1 MAVKNLLSRSQPKA
15 PPVPG
20 ELTLPDDVQQK
31 LETVGVN
38 GDAVLK
44 AQSDLDSTG
53 HWGERYLVAT
63 AKRVLVLS
71 RHDLEKAGGDSPIH
85 DSASQVHDDKGTI
98 SPRWASKPG
107 DKALV
112 TIDLDVPLADVAGA
126 KAKALIGSSTLEV
139 TLTNSSARAFFELD
153 EATAQAA
160 LEAQASG
167 SPSTYTR
174 VPSSVEVPVQS
185 VPELGV
191 PAPGLEEIEKE
202 QSERI
207 VEIFRSS
214 NAHAK
219 SLTRLAKQLEEL
231 RDKGVIDE
239 DPSEAEKWQRATCP
253 NCGKALPENSKVCAF
268 CVDRVRAL
276 KRLFTYLMP
285 YKWVAVLNGL
295 LSVADRG
302 LSFVPPLVFA
312 YLIDYVFAPDKQ
324 APSGLLHSIVGNRDR
339 AGALA
344 VLVTI
349 ILGCSLLNMGV
360 SIWRGRSVAFL
371 GGRVLHDLRSQ
382 LYAHLQRLS
391 LAYYDKRE
399 VGAVMSRVQNDVGMI
414 QNFLLDGAE
423 NVVLSSLTILGVLFL
438 MLSRSWQMTLLVLI
452 PVPFVVIGT
461 NNYWRGLMKLW
472 RRVWHQNSSLGARL
486 ADTLGGVR
494 VVRAFAQENREV
506 DRFLDKSAALRD
518 ATIGVEQKAANF
530 YPVMGFIMGLGSPL
544 VLYFGGRQVVDF
556 HLSLGSLTMI
566 TFLLGRL
573 YDPIQQL
580 TRLVNFTTRA
590 MTAAERVFEVLDT
603 EPEIR
608 EIQKPVKMPAMQGY
622 VEFKDAVFGYERH
635 RPVLHSV
642 SLKVEPGEMIGLVG
656 HSGAGKSTL
665 INLLMRF
672 YDVTEG
678 QILIDGVDLRDIDRD
693 DMRRQIGVVLQ
704 ESYLFHGSVYENIRY
719 GRPDASSAQVMAAAR
734 AANAHDFI
742 VGFPDGYDTLVGE
755 RGTRLSGGERQRI
768 SIARAILHDPKI
780 LILDEATASVDTQT
794 EQAIQAALQNLTR
807 GRTTIAIAHRLSTL
821 RDANRLIV
829 MEGGKIAEQGTHDEL
844 LAQKGVFHKLVN
856 AQRAMNEVIALH
868 E

>member
-1 MAVKNLLSRSQPKA
+1 MAVKNLLSRPQPKTPA
-15 PPVPG
+15 LDG
-20 ELTLPDDVQQK
+20 QLALPDDVQQK
-31 LETVGVN
+31 LATVGVN

-44 AQSDLDSTG
+44 AQSDLDSLG
-53 HWGERYLVAT
+53 YWGERYLVAT
-63 AKRVLVLS
+63 ASRVLVLS
-71 RHDLEKAGGDSPIH
+71 RHDLQQAGGDSPIH
-85 DSASQVHDDKGTI
+85 NSASQVRDDKGVI
-98 SPRWASKPG
+98 LPRWAAKNS
-107 DKALV
+107 DKTHV
-112 TIDLDVPLADVAGA
+112 TIDLDVPLADIARA
-126 KAKALIGSSTLEV
+126 EAKALVGSSTLEV
-139 TLTNSSARAFFELD
+139 RLTNGSARAFCELD
-153 EATAQAA
+153 AAAETAQAA
-160 LEAQASG
+160 AQADSA
-167 SPSTYTR
+167 STST
-174 VPSSVEVPVQS
+174 PAPAPVEVPVL
-185 VPELGV
+185 PAE
-191 PAPGLEEIEKE
+191 PAPGLQEVEQA

-231 RDKGVIDE
+231 RDTGAIDE

-253 NCGKALPENSKVCAF
+253 NCGKSLPENSKVCPF
-268 CVDRVRAL
+268 CVDRLRAL
-276 KRLFTYLMP
+276 RRLFTYLLP
-285 YKWVAVLNGL
+285 YKWLVVLNGL
-295 LSVADRG
+295 LSVVDRG
-302 LSFVPPLVFA
+302 LSFVSPVVFA
-312 YLIDYVFAPDKQ
+312 YLIDYVFMPDKV
-324 APSGLLHSIVGNRDR
+324 APPGLLHSVVGSRDR

-344 VLVTI
+344 VLIVVLIGTAAV
-349 ILGCSLLNMGV
+349 NAGV

-371 GGRVLHDLRSQ
+371 GARVLHDVRTQ

-391 LAYYDKRE
+391 LSYYDKRE

-423 NVVLSSLTILGVLFL
+423 NVVLSSLTIIGVVCL
-438 MLSRSWQMTLLVLI
+438 MLSRSWQLTLLVLI
-452 PVPFVVIGT
+452 PVPFVVTGT
-461 NNYWRGLMKLW
+461 NSYWRGLRKLW
-472 RRVWHQNSSLGARL
+472 RRVWQQNSSLGARL

-494 VVRAFAQENREV
+494 VVRAFAQEDREV
-506 DRFLDKSAALRD
+506 ERFLDKSASLRD
-518 ATIGVEQKAANF
+518 ATIGVEQKAAGF
-530 YPVMGFIMGLGSPL
+530 YPVMGFIMGLGAPL
-544 VLYFGGRQVVDF
+544 VLYFGGRQVVDGS
-556 HLSLGSLTMI
+556 LSIGGLTMI

-580 TRLVNFTTRA
+580 TRLVNFTTRT

-608 EIQKPVKMPAMQGY
+608 EIANPVLMPAMQGR
-622 VEFKDAVFGYERH
+622 VEFKEAVFGYERH

-642 SLKVEPGEMIGLVG
+642 SLNVEPGEMIGLVG

-672 YDVTEG
+672 YDVTGG

-719 GRPDASSAQVMAAAR
+719 GRPDASSAQIMAAAK

-829 MEGGKIAEQGTHDEL
+829 IEAGKIAEQGTHDEL
-844 LAQKGVFHKLVN
+844 LAQKGAFYKLVN
-856 AQRAMNEVIALH
+856 AQRAMNEVVALH